1 MAEGLPRIESVWAWV
16 CTDKTD
22 NTEGVPAFMLPN
34 GMAMP
39 MYSSRKDIAMKMKHA
54 AEDLAM
60 QGHKM
65 ALVEFA
71 ARITHDEIEPSV

>member
-22 NTEGVPAFMLPN
+22 GTEGVPAVTLAN
-34 GMAMP
+34 GLTVP
-39 MYSSRKDIAMKMKHA
+39 MYSSRKDIALRMKPT
-54 AEDLAM
+54 AELMAKE
-60 QGHKM
+60 GHKM

-71 ARITHDEIEPSV
+71 ARITHDEIEAS